1 LDESNQLFNASCNAP
16 FKFHVSPITTT
27 LISLQRRSALMS
39 EPTHEDQPLPS
50 PTYINHPVLPHDARI
65 TRARILNDAEG
76 VQGKLWD
83 YIATVLNHLANP
95 AGYPKALEE
104 FFDPTV
110 TTFKF
115 SHQHP
120 GTDSSIEIRREG
132 DKVLVSWYRT

>member
-1 LDESNQLFNASCNAP
+1 
-16 FKFHVSPITTT
+16 
-27 LISLQRRSALMS
+27 MS